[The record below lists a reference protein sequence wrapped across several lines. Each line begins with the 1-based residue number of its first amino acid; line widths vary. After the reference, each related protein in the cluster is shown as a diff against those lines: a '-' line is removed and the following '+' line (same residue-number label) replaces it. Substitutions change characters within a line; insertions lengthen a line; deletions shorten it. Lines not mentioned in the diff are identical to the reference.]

1 MLTEEQRG
9 VLDFLLRG
17 DNIFL
22 TGGGGVGK
30 SYLLSIIDTEFP
42 GMMRCLHERQGVH
55 HPRLP
60 RIQLCAL
67 TDCAALLLGQKAKTL
82 HSWAGIGLGKGTVQ
96 ELALKIRRNRN
107 IMKHWLLTDLL
118 VIDEVSMLTAEL
130 FDKLNEL
137 AKKLRGSNKPFG
149 GLQLLL
155 VGDFFQLPPV
165 HRGDDGVTFA
175 FESAAWREGIRV
187 CIELTQIQ
195 RQKDEAFQAI
205 LKEARCGALSKES
218 CEILKGLEGRD
229 WRRNKIKP
237 TLLFPRRAE
246 VELVNETNLKALT
259 GRRETYRARLAYDGK
274 MPRGFV
280 ETDEGFQQAL
290 NRMDTEAAYSKEL
303 ILMQDSQV
311 MLIANV
317 DPAAGLV
324 NGSRG
329 VVVGFCAA
337 TGLPMVEFLN
347 GVRRPM
353 GTHSWPI
360 EEYPFAARTQIP
372 LRLAWAV
379 TTHRSQ
385 GASLDSALVDI
396 GAGNFEYGQAYVAL
410 SRARSLEAL
419 YVHDFDPMAF
429 RAHPKVK
436 AFYRDMQGASMEQ
449 EERERLRALSGPNE
463 QEILAELEQLTR
475 ELGHT
480 RSNKK
485 VGTQAHFVNPESPSA
500 MSRQSRLH
508 PSPDTKASEPS
519 KPIMGLRVIRDE
531 FPVEALDEKEKEPG
545 ST

>member
-17 DNIFL
+17 ENVFL

-30 SYLLSIIDTEFP
+30 SYLLSFIDSEFP
-42 GMMRCLHERQGVH
+42 GMMQRLQERQGVK

-60 RIQLCAL
+60 RVQMCAL
-67 TDCAALLLGQKAKTL
+67 TGCAALLLGHKAKTL

-96 ELALKIRRNRN
+96 ELALKIRRNRKV
-107 IMKHWLLTDLL
+107 MKHWLLTDLL

-130 FDKLNEL
+130 LDKLNEL
-137 AKKLRGSNKPFG
+137 AKKLRGNRAPFG

-165 HRGDDGVTFA
+165 HRGDDAAGFA
-175 FESAAWREGIRV
+175 FESEAWREGIRA

-195 RQKDEAFQAI
+195 RQKDEGFQKI

-218 CEILKGLEGRD
+218 CEILRGLEGRE

-246 VELVNETNLKALT
+246 VELVNETNLRALT
-259 GRRETYRARLAYDGK
+259 GRRETYKARLAYDGK

-280 ETDEGFQQAL
+280 ESDEGFQQAL
-290 NRMDTEAAYSKEL
+290 TRMDTEAAYSKEL

-353 GTHSWPI
+353 GTHAWPI

-379 TTHRSQ
+379 TIHKSQ
-385 GASLDSALVDI
+385 GSTLDSALVDI

-436 AFYRDMQGASMEQ
+436 AFYRDMQGAVMEQ
-449 EERERLRALSGPNE
+449 REKDMLRVLSGPNE
-463 QEILAELEQLTR
+463 QEVLAELEQLTK
-475 ELGHT
+475 EIGHK
-480 RSNKK
+480 RSDKK
-485 VGTQAHFVNPESPSA
+485 VF
-500 MSRQSRLH
+500 
-508 PSPDTKASEPS
+508 SEPS
-519 KPIMGLRVIRDE
+519 KPVLGLRVIRDE
-531 FPVEALDEKEKEPG
+531 FPVETLDEKEKEPG

>member
-17 DNIFL
+17 ENVFL

-30 SYLLSIIDTEFP
+30 SYLLSFIDSEFP
-42 GMMRCLHERQGVH
+42 GMMRRLQEHQGIEN
-55 HPRLP
+55 PRLP

-67 TDCAALLLGQKAKTL
+67 TGCAALLLGHKAKTL

-96 ELALKIRRNRN
+96 ELALKIRRNRKV
-107 IMKHWLLTDLL
+107 MKHWLLTDLL

-130 FDKLNEL
+130 LDKLNEL
-137 AKKLRGSNKPFG
+137 AKKLRGSTKPFG

-165 HRGDDGVTFA
+165 HRGDDAGFA

-218 CEILKGLEGRD
+218 CEILRGLEGRE

-246 VELVNETNLKALT
+246 VELVNETNLRALT
-259 GRRETYRARLAYDGK
+259 GRRETYKARLAYDGK

-290 NRMDTEAAYSKEL
+290 TRMDTEAAYSKEL
-303 ILMQDSQV
+303 ILMQESQV

-353 GTHSWPI
+353 GAHSWPI

-379 TTHRSQ
+379 TTHRIQ

-396 GAGNFEYGQAYVAL
+396 GASNFEYGQAYVAL

-449 EERERLRALSGPNE
+449 EERERLRVE
-463 QEILAELEQLTR
+463 
-475 ELGHT
+475 
-480 RSNKK
+480 
-485 VGTQAHFVNPESPSA
+485 TQASPESPSA

-508 PSPDTKASEPS
+508 PSSDTKAVFSEPS